1 MNDIQGSKW
10 RKWDLHV
17 HSPASYGG
25 DYDEFI
31 KNLNNSEA
39 EVVGIN
45 DYATIAGFEEVMKR
59 KDDLQKI
66 VFPVVEFRMNN
77 IVLDKDDPRSVNG
90 PRINFHLIFDNKPE
104 LLSKIKNCLNS
115 LDCFQEGGKKV
126 KLGDITD
133 TEELKKLSFDFFKV
147 IETLKSHDDLKDSFL
162 VWIPYDEYG
171 GIDNIDPEND
181 SYFKMGLINKCDII
195 GSSNPKQINFFL
207 WKHDKH
213 NSQKIKAWL
222 NERRL
227 PSIKGSDAHKSN
239 YPFGKLMDKESN
251 PIDKYCWIKA
261 DPTFRGLQHVT
272 LEPEGRVFIG
282 ETPEILTRVENNKTK
297 YIKSLK
303 IKKKDSY
310 KNGNGVWFEDI
321 EIEFNHELIAIIG
334 NKGSGKSA
342 VSDILGLMGDTK
354 NAGKNNENF
363 TFLNSDKF
371 LKRGYGENFKA
382 TLEWEFGDP
391 NEKFLHDAIEPS
403 ATETIKYIPQH
414 YFEALCNHDEDKFEE
429 ELRSVVFKHL
439 KPEDR
444 LGSDTFSE
452 LIELKTKT
460 INSQIQDI
468 KGKISILNTEIIV
481 LEEKKDPQYLIELQN
496 KLKVKEEE
504 LESHNKIEPK
514 KVADPSKDESL
525 SEQQKGFLESLN
537 KLNNEVEELD
547 QKITEKESQANKLKI
562 EMLEIETLTTE
573 LNDLEASIKDFR
585 EVNKQRYSKY
595 GFDVDKEITLTVNK
609 KTLTTTLQTKSVA
622 FNTITLETISEED
635 IETLEGFSDE
645 ELVEIRK
652 NSLHITRESK
662 KVAISEINKKLDAPL
677 KVYKKYLD
685 DYRTWK
691 TQKDKI
697 VGNKETIETLE
708 YLKEQIRYVNEDL
721 ELALTTKRDARITYT
736 LDIFVKKSE
745 IKGVY
750 DKIKKPIDDLIT
762 TKQNLLKDEEKEYQ
776 IAVDTSFKFEDF
788 AEDFLSLIDKGEKG
802 SFRGVVEGA
811 NVLNEIIKEKDL
823 NNKDNIKL
831 ILETILKHLEEDQR
845 NEVSKDDKARVI
857 KKQIAGGKVKELY
870 NYLFS
875 LDYLKEN
882 YELRLDGKILNEL
895 SPGEKGSLLLVFYLM
910 LDKDDIP
917 LIIDQPE
924 DNLDNQSVSKILVPF
939 IKEARRR
946 RQIIMV
952 THNPNLAVVADA
964 EQVIH
969 VSIDKKNQHKVT
981 ITTGAIENPIMNKL
995 IVDVLEGTMP
1005 AFDNRKLKY
1014 ITNSHKF

>member
-1 MNDIQGSKW
+1 MNDLEGSKW

-25 DYDEFI
+25 DYDEYI
-31 KNLNNSEA
+31 QNLNKSEA
-39 EVVGIN
+39 EVIGIN
-45 DYATIAGFEEVMKR
+45 DYATISGFEEVMKK
-59 KDDLQKI
+59 KDDLKKI
-66 VFPVVEFRMNN
+66 AFPVVEFRMNN
-77 IVLDKDDPRSVNG
+77 IVLDKDDARSVNG

-133 TEELKKLSFDFFKV
+133 IEELKKLSFDFFDVVK
-147 IETLKSHDDLKDSFL
+147 TFKSHDDLKDSFL

-171 GIDNIDPEND
+171 GIDNIDPAND

-213 NSQKIKAWL
+213 DSHKIKEWL

-227 PSIKGSDAHKSN
+227 PSIKGSDAHKSA

-272 LEPEGRVFIG
+272 LEPEGRVYIG
-282 ETPEILTRVENNKTK
+282 EIPEILIRVENNKTK
-297 YIKSLK
+297 YIKALK
-303 IKKKDSY
+303 IKKKDTY
-310 KNGNGVWFEDI
+310 KDENGIWFEDA
-321 EIEFNHELIAIIG
+321 EIQFNHELIAIIG

-342 VSDILGLMGDTK
+342 VADILGLMGDTK
-354 NAGKNNENF
+354 NAGKGNENF
-363 TFLNSDKF
+363 TFLHSSKF
-371 LKRGYGENFKA
+371 LKRGYAENFIA

-391 NEKFLHDAIEPS
+391 TEKLLNESIESS
-403 ATETIKYIPQH
+403 ATETVKYIPQH
-414 YFEALCNHDEDKFEE
+414 YFEALCNHDEAKFEE

-439 KPEDR
+439 KAEDR
-444 LGSDTFSE
+444 LGADTFSE
-452 LIELKTKT
+452 LIQIKTKT

-468 KGKISILNTEIIV
+468 KGKISILNTSIIA
-481 LEEKKDPQYLIELQN
+481 LESKKDPKYVAELQN
-496 KLKVKEEE
+496 KLKIKEEE
-504 LESHNKIEPK
+504 LEAHNKIVPPPK
-514 KVADPSKDESL
+514 EDPSNDSTL
-525 SEQQKGFLESLN
+525 SEQQKEFLTSLN
-537 KLNNEVEELD
+537 KLSKEVEELTE
-547 QKITEKESQANKLKI
+547 KITEKELKANKLKI
-562 EMLEIETLTTE
+562 EMSEIETLTTE
-573 LNDLEASIKDFR
+573 LDDLEESVKSFR
-585 EVNKQRYSKY
+585 SENKERYSKY
-595 GFDVDKEITLTVNK
+595 GFDVDKEITINIERKV
-609 KTLTTTLQTKSVA
+609 LTTSLETKAIA
-622 FNTITLETISEED
+622 FNNLTLETISEED
-635 IETLEGFSDE
+635 FQELEGLTDDELKVIKENSLKITIET
-645 ELVEIRK
+645 
-652 NSLHITRESK
+652 K
-662 KVAISEINKKLDAPL
+662 KGEISEINKKLDAPL

-685 DYRTWK
+685 DYRAWK
-691 TQKDKI
+691 AKKDKI

-708 YLKEQIRYVNEDL
+708 YLKEQIRYVNDDL
-721 ELALTTKRDARITYT
+721 ETELSTKKEARITHT
-736 LDIFVKKSE
+736 LEIFDKKSE
-745 IKGVY
+745 VKGIY
-750 DKIKKPIDDLIT
+750 DKVKKPIDDLII

-776 IAVDTSFKFEDF
+776 ITVDTSFKLDNFI
-788 AEDFLSLIDKGEKG
+788 EDFLDFIDKGERG
-802 SFRGVVEGA
+802 SFRGVIEGS

-823 NNKDNIKL
+823 NSKDDIKL
-831 ILETILKHLEEDQR
+831 ILETILNHLKEDQR
-845 NEVSKDDKARVI
+845 TEIKKDDKARVI
-857 KKQIAGGKVKELY
+857 KKQISGDKLKEFY
-870 NYLFS
+870 DYLFG
-875 LDYLKEN
+875 LGYLREN

-939 IKEARRR
+939 IKEARKR

-969 VSIDKKNQHKVT
+969 VSIDKKNKHKVA
-981 ITTGAIENPIMNKL
+981 ITTGAIENPTVNKL

-1014 ITNSHKF
+1014 ITNTK